1 MRISPALFGALSLLL
16 NVLPGAAHATDWP
29 TSGWPESTPAE
40 QGLDAVSLNEITVA
54 AGQKNRNALQYH
66 FGNREGLLQAIID
79 RHASRVHL
87 LRKTYL
93 EQADARKGSSAS
105 VAARGL
111 VMPLA
116 QYIADTPEAVFYV
129 KILSQ
134 LAALNHPIVNPA
146 TRSGLSFQNEE
157 ALAEVMRSA
166 VAHLPTEEAQR
177 RLFLTLG
184 MTFHGLADAC
194 RAAEAADSSATL
206 RDRGAMLE
214 LVCLA
219 VETLLAAPSL
229 ESA

>member
-1 MRISPALFGALSLLL
+1 MSPSASSKHANRSAQTRERFIDAGQALF
-16 NVLPGAAHATDWP
+16 
-29 TSGWPESTPAE
+29 AE
-40 QGLDAVSLNEITVA
+40 HGVDAVSLNEITVA

-87 LRKTYL
+87 LRKDYF
-93 EQADARKGSSAS
+93 ARASVRDGSAAR

-111 VMPLA
+111 VIPLA
-116 QYIADTPEAVFYV
+116 EYIADTPQAVFYV

-134 LAALNHPIVNPA
+134 LAAQNHPIVNPA

-157 ALAEVMRSA
+157 SLAEVMRSA
-166 VAHLPTEEAQR
+166 VDHLSREEAQR
-177 RLFLTLG
+177 RLFLTLS

-194 RAAEAADSSATL
+194 GAAEAADSSATL

-214 LVCLA
+214 QVSLA
-219 VETLLAAPSL
+219 VEALLAAPAL